1 MVDLATYAPG
11 LVAMGGLIFASGFF
25 SCSEAAFFSLDR
37 KDRRKLAGGRHSA
50 KAALRLLDDPDRLLT
65 AVLFWNLLVN
75 LVYFAIVSMISL
87 RFERADRPAE
97 AALLGGVA
105 LLVII
110 VFSEMLPKT
119 LAVLKPRVFAAL
131 LAVPLAASVRILDP
145 IIPVLRTTNMLSRR
159 LFCPHFEPEPY
170 LQVGDLERAV
180 QFSTGNAALLQQEQ
194 QVLENIVLLSEM
206 RVEELMRPRTNCR
219 VFHPPVSLS
228 DLGGQ
233 LTPSGYLF
241 VTEPDSDEV
250 AGAIALKHLSRVP
263 RENLEEFADA
273 VAYVPWCTTVA
284 ETLDTLFRGPTP
296 VAAVVNENGETI
308 GILSRDDILETI
320 FTPAA
325 SRVERIL
332 SRKPLRLVEPGRWH
346 VNGMTSLRRLRR
358 HFNVDCPM
366 SKNVTV
372 SGVVQETLGRF
383 PEVGDKCL
391 WGPFQFR
398 VLEAPQRGP
407 MLLEL
412 TLLPAPTEEE
422 S

>member
-1 MVDLATYAPG
+1 MDLATFAPG
-11 LVAMGGLIFASGFF
+11 LVAMGGLLFASGFF

-37 KDRRKLAGGRHSA
+37 RDRRKMAGGRRSA
-50 KAALRLLDDPDRLLT
+50 RIALRLLDDPDRLLT

-75 LVYFAIVSMISL
+75 LLYFAIVSMISL
-87 RFERADRPAE
+87 RFERAERPAE
-97 AALLGGVA
+97 AAGLAMGA
-105 LLVII
+105 LLMII

-119 LAVLKPRVFAAL
+119 LAVLMPRVLAVY
-131 LAVPLAASVRILDP
+131 LAVPMAASVRILDP
-145 IIPVLRTTNMLSRR
+145 IIPVLRTANMLSRR
-159 LFCPHFEPEPY
+159 LFCPRFEPEPY

-194 QVLENIVLLSEM
+194 QVLENIVLLSET

-228 DLGGQ
+228 DLDGK

-250 AGAIALKHLSRVP
+250 AGAIALKSLSRVP
-263 RENLEEFADA
+263 QENLEELAGA

-284 ETLDTLFRGPTP
+284 ETLDTLFRGPSP

-308 GILSRDDILETI
+308 GMLSRDDILDTI

-332 SRKPLRLVEPGRWH
+332 SRKPLRLIEPGRWH

-358 HFNVDCPM
+358 HFNVDCPV
-366 SKNVTV
+366 SKSVTV
-372 SGVVQETLGRF
+372 SGVVQEVLERF
-383 PEVGDKCL
+383 PEVGDQCQ
-391 WGPFQFR
+391 WGPFEFR

-407 MLLEL
+407 MLVEL
-412 TLLPAPTEEE
+412 TLAPSPSEEE